1 MRWQH
6 LDQKIEDR
14 IAAAIQPWS
23 GTPYMPGQQ
32 KPGIG
37 VDCVRFVTG
46 VLDTLYGL
54 KRDITALPLDTCMH
68 DPDKAVRTMLGILR
82 LYPNEVLDD
91 LSVVEPGDVLLTGT
105 SEAPGHAMLAGVLDN
120 RLWHADG
127 KRVVSTAPRF
137 GRGSLSRLYR
147 IIRPENKESWI

>member
-6 LDQKIEDR
+6 LDPKIESR
-14 IAAAIQPWS
+14 IAGAIRPWS

-32 KPGIG
+32 KKGIG

-46 VLDTLYGL
+46 VLDELYGIH
-54 KRDITALPLDTCMH
+54 RDYKALPLDVCMH
-68 DPDKAVRTMLGILR
+68 DPKKAVKTMLTILH

-147 IIRPENKESWI
+147 IIRPDNKESWV